1 MDVNEN
7 GIEMENELERE
18 LEKVPVEKESRY
30 KDFDARYR
38 GRRDCPHVLDFGSK
52 DRIEI
57 FSF

>member
-30 KDFDARYR
+30 KDFDARYKS
-38 GRRDCPHVLDFGSK
+38 FSK
-52 DRIEI
+52 TFFLSIWI
-57 FSF
+57 